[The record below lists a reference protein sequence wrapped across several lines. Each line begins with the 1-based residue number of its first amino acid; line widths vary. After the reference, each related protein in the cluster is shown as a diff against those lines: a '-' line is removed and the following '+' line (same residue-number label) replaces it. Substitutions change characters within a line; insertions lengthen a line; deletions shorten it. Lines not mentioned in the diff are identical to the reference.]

1 MRTLMIHSDYLRYK
15 TRSKT
20 KMAEDIEDEKRA
32 AGVDNALVAFIAVE
46 KEDEEDPELIVKKA
60 VKEILNVQNKVNAEN
75 IVVYP
80 YAHLSSSLSNPDV
93 AQKIL
98 KGIEAELVDN
108 NEAVLRVPFGWYK
121 SFELA
126 CKGHPLSELS
136 RTITVE
142 PDEDEEDE
150 SKEPSEPS
158 KLLILEEDGQIYDV
172 EEYNYKN
179 KTLRQLVDHEEG
191 KTKDTGK
198 QPPHVRLMKEKELAS
213 NEPSADVGHIR
224 WYPKGK
230 LVKDLLSD
238 YVYQL
243 VTARGAMPVETPV
256 MYDLADPAIREHAA
270 KFGERQYRLKTKHR
284 ELMLRF
290 ACCFGAFRILADSF
304 LTWKNLPVGIY
315 ELSTFSFR
323 FERQGEVVG
332 LKRLRAFTMP
342 DFHSV
347 CLNDEHARQVF
358 AKQVDMCS
366 QTESDLEVH
375 YEVAFRVT
383 QKFFDD
389 NEDWIKQVVRENI
402 KKPVLLEIIPKMKH
416 YWNAKVDFA
425 AIDDLGRPIENPT
438 VQMDIQSAR
447 RFGITYLDENEEQQY
462 PTILHCSPTGSIE
475 RVICSLL
482 EKTSTDKGKKPS
494 LPLWLAPTQV
504 RIIPVT
510 DKHMEYAEEVYQ
522 KIRGLNVRVD
532 IDDTQERLGKKIR
545 NSGKEWVPYTIVV
558 GDNEIENNSITV
570 NRRLDD
576 TKEEISIE
584 DLVNEIHSKTE
595 GMPFRQLP
603 LPYHVSKRVK
613 FD

>member
-20 KMAEDIEDEKRA
+20 KIAEDIDDEKRDT
-32 AGVDNALVAFIAVE
+32 GVDDALVAFIAVE
-46 KEDEEDPELIVKKA
+46 KEDEENPEIIIKKS
-60 VKEILNVQNKVNAEN
+60 VKEILNVQNKVNAKN

-93 AQKIL
+93 AQLIL
-98 KGIEAELVDN
+98 KGIEAELISN
-108 NEAVLRVPFGWYK
+108 NEAVMRVPFGWYK
-121 SFELA
+121 SFELS

-136 RTITVE
+136 RTITTEV
-142 PDEDEEDE
+142 DEEEDE
-150 SKEPSEPS
+150 VEEEKQPS
-158 KLLILEEDGQIYDV
+158 KFYILEEDGKQYDV
-172 EEYNYKN
+172 DDYNYQN
-179 KTLRQLVDHEEG
+179 KTLKQLVHHEQGLSHE
-191 KTKDTGK
+191 DSGK
-198 QPPHVRLMKEKELAS
+198 QPPHVKLMKEKELAS

-230 LVKDLLSD
+230 LVKDLLGD
-238 YVYQL
+238 YVYNL
-243 VTARGAMPVETPV
+243 VTERGAMPVDTPV

-270 KFGERQYRLKTKHR
+270 KFGERQYRLKTKHK

-290 ACCFGAFRILADSF
+290 ACCFGAFRIMADSF
-304 LTWKNLPVGIY
+304 LTWKNMPVGIY
-315 ELSTFSFR
+315 ELSQLSFR

-347 CLNDEHARQVF
+347 CLDDNHAKEVF
-358 AKQVDMCS
+358 EGQVDMCA
-366 QTESDLEVH
+366 QTETDLNVH

-383 QKFFDD
+383 EEFYAE
-389 NEDWIKQVVRENI
+389 NEDWVKKVVKENI
-402 KKPVLLEIIPKMKH
+402 KKPVLLEVIPKMKH

-462 PTILHCSPTGSIE
+462 PTILHCSPTGSLE

-482 EKTSTDKGKKPS
+482 EKTSTDKGNKPS
-494 LPLWLAPTQV
+494 LPLWLSPTQV

-510 DKHMEYAEEVYQ
+510 DNHLEYAEDVYC
-522 KIRGLNVRVD
+522 KLRRLNVRVD
-532 IDDTQERLGKKIR
+532 VDDTAERLGKKIR
-545 NSGKEWVPYTIVV
+545 NAGKEWIPYTIVV
-558 GDNEIENNSITV
+558 GDNEVENNSITV
-570 NRRLDD
+570 NRRDD
-576 TKEEISIE
+576 DSKEEVTVE
-584 DLVNEIHSKTE
+584 ELADEIHTKTD

-603 LPYHVSKRVK
+603 LPYKVSKRVK
-613 FD
+613 F

>member
-20 KMAEDIEDEKRA
+20 KIAEDIEDEKRA
-32 AGVDNALVAFIAVE
+32 SGVDNALVAFIAVE
-46 KEDEEDPELIVKKA
+46 QEDEENPELIITKA

-80 YAHLSSSLSNPDV
+80 YAHLSSSLSDANV

-121 SFELA
+121 SFELS

-136 RTITVE
+136 RTITTEVE
-142 PDEDEEDE
+142 EEE
-150 SKEPSEPS
+150 EVVEKEESEPS
-158 KLLILEEDGQIYDV
+158 KLLILEEDGSIYDAND
-172 EEYNYKN
+172 YNYKV
-179 KTLRQLVDHEEG
+179 KTLKQLVNHEQG
-191 KTKDTGK
+191 KTHDSGK

-243 VTARGAMPVETPV
+243 VTERGAMPVETPV

-304 LTWKNLPVGIY
+304 LTWKNMPVGIY

-347 CLNDEHARQVF
+347 CLNDDHAREVF
-358 AKQVDMCS
+358 TKQVDMCA
-366 QTESDLEVH
+366 QTETDLDVH

-383 QKFFDD
+383 QDFFDE
-389 NEDWIKQVVRENI
+389 NEDWVKEVVREHI
-402 KKPVLLEIIPKMKH
+402 KKPVLLEVIPQMKH

-438 VQMDIQSAR
+438 VQMDIQSAK

-482 EKTSTDKGKKPS
+482 EKTSTDKGNKPS
-494 LPLWLAPTQV
+494 LPLWLTPTQV

-510 DKHMEYAEEVYQ
+510 DNHEEYAETVYQ
-522 KIRGLNVRVD
+522 QLKDANIRVD
-532 IDDTQERLGKKIR
+532 IDESAERVGKKIR
-545 NSGKEWVPYTIVV
+545 NAGKEWIPYTIVV
-558 GDNEIENNSITV
+558 GDNEVESNTITV
-570 NRRLDD
+570 NRRVDD
-576 TKEEISIE
+576 SKEEISIE
-584 DLVNEIHSKTE
+584 DLADEIHTLTK

-603 LPYHVSKRVK
+603 LPYKVSKRVK
-613 FD
+613 F